1 MRCLALSLSLLPW
14 FSLAAAAQQA
24 EPLVDPGQDWAVTV
38 QQVVEANDRSGTAA
52 LDPLAAPLVACSG
65 TACRH
70 LWLVVLEQD
79 VREDIRRL
87 FAQVTDSSQERQA
100 MAQAV
105 ARVESSVGRQN
116 GTWADLGGNYPTD
129 TDDAD
134 QLDCVSETANTRSY
148 LQRLVQAGLVTR
160 HHLGRVAIRFT
171 LILQHV
177 AQSVVEDATMDE
189 YVIDSWGGA
198 NGEEPSVE
206 TYSDWR
212 SHWAV

>member
-1 MRCLALSLSLLPW
+1 MRRLALTLSLLPW
-14 FSLAAAAQQA
+14 FGLAAAAQEADPQ
-24 EPLVDPGQDWAVTV
+24 VDPGQDWAATV
-38 QQVVEANDRSGTAA
+38 KQVVDTNDKSGAAA

-79 VREDIRRL
+79 VREDIRRM
-87 FAQVTDSSQERQA
+87 FAHVADSSQERRA

-116 GTWADLGGNYPTD
+116 GTWADLAGNHPTD

-160 HHLGRVAIRFT
+160 HHMGRMAIRFT

-177 AQSVVEDATMDE
+177 AQSVVEDATLDE

-206 TYSDWR
+206 NYSDWR